1 MRTKLLVI
9 GLVLAQL
16 GLVAAEARAAAT
28 FGPTEW
34 VIGPQRKIAFITL
47 DGQTRAKKFVGV
59 LDTLKEKR
67 AKASFF
73 MSGSWI
79 AHHSNKAR
87 MVRARGHLM
96 GNRGYTTERFTSLS
110 DEELRSSITRAAAE
124 LNDVGQYPRPF
135 LRSPDGARDLRVL
148 RVAGS
153 MGYRHVRWTY
163 SPGGGTTDGVVRKTM
178 RRLQPGYILSLD
190 IWRKSHRRA
199 LPKII
204 GGLRRR
210 GYDIRTL
217 DKLTDAHA
225 VRWDVTLRSGSSGAE
240 VKYLQKRLRYLTYP
254 SGSLNGSFG
263 YATLQA
269 TYAFEKKSGMSRDGV
284 VPPSQMIAIAMARRP
299 KAPKPLS
306 GDPKDYIDVDI
317 SRQVL
322 FEVRNGRVT
331 HTLPISSG
339 NGETYYVDGEA
350 RTARTPRGSFAIQR
364 KIPGERHG
372 DLGTLYWPNYFYGG
386 YAIHGSN
393 SVPTYPASHGCVRI
407 PRYIERAFYY
417 RTPIGLPV
425 YVHD

>member
-1 MRTKLLVI
+1 MRSKLLVL

-16 GLVAAEARAAAT
+16 GLVSVEAQGAAT
-28 FGPTEW
+28 YGPTEW
-34 VIGPQRKIAFITL
+34 VIGPQRKVAFITL
-47 DGQTRAKKFVGV
+47 DGHTRAKKFVGV
-59 LDTLKEKR
+59 LDTLKER
-67 AKASFF
+67 GAKASFF
-73 MSGSWI
+73 TSGSWI
-79 AHHSNKAR
+79 AHHSKKAR

-96 GNRGYTTERFTSLS
+96 GNRGYTTERFTNMS
-110 DEELRSSITRAAAE
+110 DAEIRTSVTKAAE
-124 LNDVGQYPRPF
+124 ALNSVGQYPRPF

-148 RVAGS
+148 RLAGS

-178 RRLQPGYILSLD
+178 RRLQPGFILSLD

-199 LPKII
+199 LPRII
-204 GGLRRR
+204 DGLRRR

-225 VRWDVTLRSGSSGAE
+225 IRWDVTLRSGSSGSE
-240 VKYLQKRLRYLTYP
+240 VKWLQKRLRYLTYP

-269 TYAFEKKSGMSRDGV
+269 TYAFEKKHHMSRDGV
-284 VPPSQMIAIAMARRP
+284 VPPSQMTAMAMARRP

-306 GDPKDYIDVDI
+306 GNPKDYIDVDI

-322 FEVRNGRVT
+322 FEVRNGRVK
-331 HTLPISSG
+331 HTLPVSTG

-350 RTARTPRGSFAIQR
+350 RTARTPRGSFTVQR
-364 KIPGERHG
+364 KIAGRRDG
-372 DLGTLYWPNYFYGG
+372 SLGTLYWPNYFVGG

-407 PRYIERAFYY
+407 PRYVEKAFYY

-425 YVHD
+425 FVHD

>member
-1 MRTKLLVI
+1 MRTKLLVT

-16 GLVAAEARAAAT
+16 GLVGAPARAAAS

-34 VIGPQRKIAFITL
+34 VIGPQRKVAFITL
-47 DGQTRAKKFVGV
+47 DGQARAKKFVGV
-59 LDTLKEKR
+59 LDTLKQKR
-67 AKASFF
+67 AKATFF
-73 MSGSWI
+73 TSGSWI
-79 AHHSNKAR
+79 AHHKTKSR
-87 MVRARGHLM
+87 LVHARGHLM
-96 GNRGYTTERFTSLS
+96 GNRGYTTEHFTSLS
-110 DEELRSSITRAAAE
+110 DDELRSSITRAATV
-124 LNDVGQYPRPF
+124 LNQVGQFPRPF

-148 RVAGS
+148 RIAGA

-163 SPGGGTTDGVVRKTM
+163 SPGGGTTEGVIRKSVS
-178 RRLQPGYILSLD
+178 RAQPGYILSLD

-240 VKYLQKRLRYLTYP
+240 VKWLQKRLRYLTYP
-254 SGSLNGSFG
+254 SGSINGSFG
-263 YATLQA
+263 YATLEA
-269 TYAFEKKSGMSRDGV
+269 TYAFEKVHGMSRDGV
-284 VPPSQMIAIAMARRP
+284 VPPSQMTAIAMGRRP

-306 GDPKDYIDVDI
+306 GNPKDYIDVDI

-322 FEVRNGRVT
+322 FEVRNGHVT
-331 HTLPISSG
+331 HTLPVSTG
-339 NGETYYVDGEA
+339 NGETYTVDGDQ

-364 KIPGERHG
+364 KIQGERHG
-372 DLGTLYWPNYFYGG
+372 SLGTLYWPNYFYGG
-386 YAIHGSN
+386 YAIHGSD